1 MLNPAAGQRAGALI
15 YDDSLESKNPANQS
29 GRSAR

>member
-1 MLNPAAGQRAGALI
+1 MLNPAAGQQRRAVI
-15 YDDSLESKNPANQS
+15 YDDSLESKNPANPS